1 MVRVE
6 NTVEI
11 TKVTSS
17 KVGGENY
24 DLVMIWTIG
33 FWLQN
38 CGCKL
43 ECVRTAS

>member
-24 DLVMIWTIG
+24 DVMISDLDHW
-33 FWLQN
+33 FLAAELW
-38 CGCKL
+38 
-43 ECVRTAS
+43 V